1 MAQDKKAEG
10 GALTLVLA
18 RGIGQAF
25 TAKTVDAV
33 RCGTSSSKEGAQDL
47 AMKVALL
54 AIAPVIICLLA
65 VSAIFSAAET
75 ALTGASRGRMHQLER
90 DGDRAARRVNALISN
105 RETMIG
111 SVLLGNNLINILAS
125 ALVTEVLTK
134 TIPGGLGVAVAT
146 GLMTVL
152 VLVFAEVLPKTLA
165 ITRSDDVARFLSG
178 PTLFV
183 VWLFGPVVF
192 AVQFFVRKM
201 LSPFGLKIDME
212 TDVLAAH
219 EEIRGA
225 VEYHHSEGLVESGD
239 RRMLGGVLDLAGLD
253 VSQIMVHR
261 KSIEMLDADL
271 PPRELVEQALA
282 APHTRLPLY
291 RDDPENIVGL
301 LHAKDLLRALA
312 DSEGGVDALD
322 IAAIAREPWF
332 IPDTTNLKD
341 QLNAF
346 LKRRNHFALVVDEYG
361 ALQGLV
367 TLEDILEEIVGDIED
382 EHDLA
387 VEGVRK
393 QPDGSVNVD
402 GDVAIRDLN
411 RAMDW
416 DLPDDQAVTVAG
428 LVIHEAQAIPD
439 PGQTFIFHGHR
450 FQVLRRQRNQI
461 TALRIGPPIE
471 EEER

>member
-1 MAQDKKAEG
+1 MN
-10 GALTLVLA
+10 
-18 RGIGQAF
+18 
-25 TAKTVDAV
+25 
-33 RCGTSSSKEGAQDL
+33 
-47 AMKVALL
+47 VALM
-54 AIAPVIICLLA
+54 AIAPIIIGLLA
-65 VSAIFSAAET
+65 VSALFSAAET
-75 ALTGASRGRMHQLER
+75 ALTGVSRGRMHQLER
-90 DGDRAARRVNALISN
+90 DGDRAARRVNALISS

-125 ALVTEVLTK
+125 ALTTEVLTRE
-134 TIPGGLGVAVAT
+134 IPGGWGVAAAT
-146 GLMTVL
+146 VLMTVL

-165 ITRSDDVARFLSG
+165 ITRPDEVARWISG
-178 PTLFV
+178 PTQV
-183 VWLFGPVVF
+183 VVRLFGPVVF
-192 AVQFFVRKM
+192 SVQWFVRRT
-201 LSPFGLKIDME
+201 LGLLGVKIDMA

-225 VEYHHSEGLVESGD
+225 VEFHHSEGLVESVD

-261 KSIEMLDADL
+261 KSIELLDADL
-271 PPRELVEQALA
+271 PPRELVEEALA
-282 APHTRLPLY
+282 APHTRLPIY
-291 RDDPENIVGL
+291 KGDPENIVGV
-301 LHAKDLLRALA
+301 LHAKDLLRAVA
-312 DSEGGVDALD
+312 KTEGGIDMLD
-322 IAAIAREPWF
+322 VVKISREPWF

-346 LKRRNHFALVVDEYG
+346 LKRKTHFALVVDEYG

-382 EHDLA
+382 EHDLS
-387 VEGVRK
+387 VQGVRK
-393 QPDGSVNVD
+393 QADGSVNVD

-416 DLPDDQAVTVAG
+416 DLPDDEAVTVAG
-428 LVIHEAQAIPD
+428 LVIHEAQTIPE

-461 TALRIGPPIE
+461 TGLRVSPPIE
-471 EEER
+471 AAEGA